1 VVNLDVS
8 QQISRRLAIRIIKAL
23 ILIFLLLVSTNIFAG
38 DWYVLK
44 EKAPSAISKDLYH
57 KISRF
62 SDQGDK
68 EALEKL

>member
-1 VVNLDVS
+1 
-8 QQISRRLAIRIIKAL
+8 L